1 MEIRKGN
8 RIQKVKVY
16 AMLAPAE
23 MTMPVIPARRRPTLA
38 FFTSIPG
45 RELGLGAAV
54 ALSFF
59 PLLASLIVI
68 GGRVLLRGAEE

>member
-1 MEIRKGN
+1 MSEIF
-8 RIQKVKVY
+8 
-16 AMLAPAE
+16 
-23 MTMPVIPARRRPTLA
+23 PTLA

-59 PLLASLIVI
+59 PLLASLIVL
-68 GGRVLLRGAEE
+68 GGRVLLRGAEA